1 VQISANARKMTTAEI
16 VKFLFI
22 ALSLLLTRW
31 HIPGIA
37 FTSFEVKNTADIHR
51 KASRTLR

>member
-31 HIPGIA
+31 HIPGIT

-51 KASRTLR
+51 KASRALR